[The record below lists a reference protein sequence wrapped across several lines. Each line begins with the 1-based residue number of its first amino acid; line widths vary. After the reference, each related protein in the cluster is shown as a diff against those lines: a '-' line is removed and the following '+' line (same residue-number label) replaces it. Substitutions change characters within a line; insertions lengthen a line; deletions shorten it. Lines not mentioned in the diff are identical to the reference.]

1 MEKPK
6 ISIVVA
12 AYNVEDYIEKCL
24 ESLTAQS
31 IKEIEILVIND
42 GSRDNTVNIA
52 NEFTKCDKRI
62 RVISQENGGLSAA
75 RNTGINHANGEFIA
89 FVDGDDY
96 LDKSMYEILYE
107 NHYR

>member
-24 ESLTAQS
+24 ESLIAQS

-42 GSRDNTVNIA
+42 GSSDNTVNIA
-52 NEFTKCDKRI
+52 NRFTNFDKRV

-75 RNTGINHANGEFIA
+75 RNTGINHASGEFIA
-89 FVDGDDY
+89 
-96 LDKSMYEILYE
+96 
-107 NHYR
+107 